1 VTVLVGAACF
11 GLLMAAIKG
20 QGADA
25 RDAFGNLSAP
35 WLLLSF
41 VAGACAA
48 RIRVAALV
56 GLAAALTALA
66 AFYIGESVILDL
78 GRHSWITDL
87 NLTMRA
93 GRIYFVQAVV
103 SGPLLGG
110 LGGVWAKRRSALVA
124 AAVALLFAFEP
135 LTVWLYERRTGSS
148 GGAGALTH
156 YRWMWIGEVLLGLIA
171 AAFVTARR
179 VRR

>member
-1 VTVLVGAACF
+1 MSSLSAARFSPVIRGRRLLAVLVGAACF

-41 VAGACAA
+41 LAGSCAP

-66 AFYIGESVILDL
+66 AFYIGESLILDL
-78 GRHSWITDL
+78 GGTR
-87 NLTMRA
+87 
-93 GRIYFVQAVV
+93 
-103 SGPLLGG
+103 
-110 LGGVWAKRRSALVA
+110 
-124 AAVALLFAFEP
+124 
-135 LTVWLYERRTGSS
+135 GSQ
-148 GGAGALTH
+148 
-156 YRWMWIGEVLLGLIA
+156 I
-171 AAFVTARR
+171 
-179 VRR
+179 